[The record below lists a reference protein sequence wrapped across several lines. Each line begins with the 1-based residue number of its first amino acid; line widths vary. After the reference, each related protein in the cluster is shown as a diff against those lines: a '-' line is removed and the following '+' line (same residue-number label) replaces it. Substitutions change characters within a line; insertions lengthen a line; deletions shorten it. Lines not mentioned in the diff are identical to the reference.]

1 MLAAGALAPLPSAF
15 PGDLWLYLGALLGA
29 AYILLG
35 VVIVARTGVLLMG
48 LGAVLGQLVVSV
60 LIDVIWPPASGPAP
74 WQVVLMVLAAVLSV
88 LVALPRPIRTRSR
101 PPRRIRRSRES
112 RQSRAGFA

>member
-1 MLAAGALAPLPSAF
+1 MSFICGVLVLSVSVAVSLLVRGAPEPLPLAG
-15 PGDLWLYLGALLGA
+15 PADLWLYLGGLLGA

-60 LIDVIWPPASGPAP
+60 LIDAIWPPAAP
-74 WQVVLMVLAAVLSV
+74 
-88 LVALPRPIRTRSR
+88 RTR
-101 PPRRIRRSRES
+101 
-112 RQSRAGFA
+112 A